1 MNRLKITA
9 TIMATTALMLAV
21 YCIYKE
27 FQYEKYSSES
37 AIESVTK
44 PNDSLPG
51 DTLPVIPNKH

>member
-27 FQYEKYSSES
+27 FQYEKYSPES

-44 PNDSLPG
+44 PYDSLPA
-51 DTLPVIPNKH
+51 DTLPLIPN

>member
-1 MNRLKITA
+1 
-9 TIMATTALMLAV
+9 MATTALMLAV

-27 FQYEKYSSES
+27 FQYEKYSTES

-51 DTLPVIPNKH
+51 DTLPVILNEHQ